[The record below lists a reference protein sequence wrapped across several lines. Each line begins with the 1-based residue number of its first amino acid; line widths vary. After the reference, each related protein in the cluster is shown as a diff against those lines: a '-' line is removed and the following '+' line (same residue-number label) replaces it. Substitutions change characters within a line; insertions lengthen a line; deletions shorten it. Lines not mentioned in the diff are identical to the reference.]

1 MVYKLEKYR
10 AEADI
15 PPFELEIEEGKIVS
29 IPGPDG
35 DTILEISEVP
45 QNDARRILQ
54 LLWGDQYDGLMAI
67 VGKDP
72 AGVLPA
78 LAADILEHFKIGHLQ
93 AAPGGFKA
101 LPR

>member
-15 PPFELEIEEGKIVS
+15 PPFELEIAEDNVVS

-35 DTILEISEVP
+35 DTILAISEVP
-45 QNDARRILQ
+45 QTDARRILQ
-54 LLWGDQYDGLMAI
+54 LLWGEQYDELMAI
-67 VGKDP
+67 VGKYP

-78 LAADILEHFKIGHLQ
+78 IAADILEHFKIGHLQ